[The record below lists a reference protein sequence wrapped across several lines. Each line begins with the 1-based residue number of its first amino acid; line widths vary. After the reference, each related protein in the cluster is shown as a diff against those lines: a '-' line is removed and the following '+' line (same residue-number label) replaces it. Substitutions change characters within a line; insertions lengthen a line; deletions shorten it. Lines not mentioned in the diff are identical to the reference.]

1 MKVRLVAYRR
11 ENTGSDTYDLDQF
24 ELDLQKDPNVVVNYN
39 WLDLKD
45 PSQRKSSFSQ
55 TLKLPFSNA
64 NNKFFENYF
73 DVNLDTLVFNAKFKF
88 PAIMY
93 IDSIPQLKGYIQL
106 KSIYLNARLYEVALF
121 GDTADFF
128 TDLKDNKLK
137 DAFRTQDTT
146 NSELFT
152 EDNQLDHILTT
163 KYFKQLV
170 NRFNN
175 SCRNNY

>member
-11 ENTGSDTYDLDQF
+11 ENTGSDTFDLDQF
-24 ELDLQKDPNVVVNYN
+24 ELDLQKDPSVVVNYN

-73 DVNLDTLVFNAKFKF
+73 DVNLDTLVFNGKFKF
-88 PAIMY
+88 PAILY
-93 IDSIPQLKGYIQL
+93 IDSIPQLKGFIQL

-128 TDLKDNKLK
+128 TDLKDAKLK
-137 DAFRTQDTT
+137 EKKVSRFNLVRKSRKDV
-146 NSELFT
+146 
-152 EDNQLDHILTT
+152 EDN
-163 KYFKQLV
+163 
-170 NRFNN
+170 
-175 SCRNNY
+175 